1 MSRAKELIQ
10 ENGYRFLHSMALYA
24 ESRGWRFERQT
35 IREAE
40 LTTTRIRRSTT
51 DADVK

>member
-24 ESRGWRFERQT
+24 ESRGWRIERQA
-35 IREAE
+35 IRETE
-40 LTTTRIRRSTT
+40 LTITRVMRLTT